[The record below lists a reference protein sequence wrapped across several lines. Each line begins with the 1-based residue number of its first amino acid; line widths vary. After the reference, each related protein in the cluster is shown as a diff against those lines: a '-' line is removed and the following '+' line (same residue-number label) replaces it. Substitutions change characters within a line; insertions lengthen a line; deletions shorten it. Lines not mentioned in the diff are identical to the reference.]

1 MRGVLVWNWT
11 ASLVIRGDLQVIYLK
26 KFLSTFLLILI
37 LKPKAVQLDELSLF
51 ATALAYELG
60 PIKLAASTVD
70 VLPFQPKMKIAKNYC
85 KGHASIIHE

>member
-1 MRGVLVWNWT
+1 MI
-11 ASLVIRGDLQVIYLK
+11 IRGDLQVIYLN

-60 PIKLAASTVD
+60 PIKLATSTVD

-85 KGHASIIHE
+85 KGHASIIHK